1 MRGARLEAQSR
12 LLGAEALERGSRQ
25 SCPGGEQGCQAQE
38 APIQARVRILA
49 TGWRGRRLAGGAGG
63 ERVWGV
69 WGDAQEGVAVHLCC
83 GLLLRGR
90 EVRGAQGLAR
100 RPRVWGKAPGSGG
113 DHVQGCWL
121 PGSATASDR
130 TRRPPCSHRACVLGT
145 SRPALS

>member
-12 LLGAEALERGSRQ
+12 LLGAEAPERGSRQ
-25 SCPGGEQGCQAQE
+25 SWPGRGAGVPGSGGSRTSESENPCH
-38 APIQARVRILA
+38 RV
-49 TGWRGRRLAGGAGG
+49 AGGAGG

-130 TRRPPCSHRACVLGT
+130 TRRPPRSHRACVLGT